1 MAHGRQI
8 SMADNICDQRVD
20 FILNDILEH
29 ITTDVA
35 CELHRAIKMGKLK
48 SGPKRRLDL
57 YPTIHTSED
66 AMLKLLQKYATEESL
81 KERASI
87 HSDDVLFDGEEHEE
101 QDETNPA
108 VVVTRHQQNQTDI
121 WNHIP
126 PKEPK
131 KLAKCTICDRE
142 VSVLRFAPHLDKCMQ
157 LGTARAATA
166 NHNITVS
173 NGRGTA
179 K

>member
-1 MAHGRQI
+1 MG
-8 SMADNICDQRVD
+8 DVICDQVVD
-20 FILNDILEH
+20 AVLNDILEH

-48 SGPKRRLDL
+48 PGPKRRLDL
-57 YPTIHTSED
+57 YPTVHANEE
-66 AMLKLLQKYATEESL
+66 AMLELLQKYATEESI

-87 HSDDVLFDGEEHEE
+87 LADDVLFDVDEQEE
-101 QDETNPA
+101 QEETSPA
-108 VVVTRHQQNQTDI
+108 PIVVVTRHQQNQTDI
-121 WNHIP
+121 WNRIP

-157 LGTARAATA
+157 LGTARAASA
-166 NHNITVS
+166 NHTTVS
-173 NGRGTA
+173 NGRGAA

>member
-1 MAHGRQI
+1 MGDI
-8 SMADNICDQRVD
+8 NCDQVVD
-20 FILNDILEH
+20 FVLDDILEH
-29 ITTDVA
+29 ISTDVA
-35 CELHRAIKMGKLK
+35 CELHRAIKMGTLK

-57 YPTIHTSED
+57 YPTIHASEE
-66 AMLKLLQKYATEESL
+66 AMLALLQKYATEESL
-81 KERASI
+81 KEKSNI
-87 HSDDVLFDGEEHEE
+87 LVDDELFEVDEQEE

-108 VVVTRHQQNQTDI
+108 IVTRHQQNQTDI
-121 WNHIP
+121 WNRIP

-157 LGTARAATA
+157 LGTARAASA
-166 NHNITVS
+166 NHNTTVS
-173 NGRGTA
+173 NGRGGA